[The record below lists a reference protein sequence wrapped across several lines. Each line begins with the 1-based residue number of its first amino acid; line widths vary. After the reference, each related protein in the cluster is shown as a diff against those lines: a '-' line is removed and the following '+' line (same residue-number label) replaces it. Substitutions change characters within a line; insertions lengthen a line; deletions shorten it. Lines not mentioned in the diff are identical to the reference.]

1 MMNLLDSDQEDFNEE
16 DNTNNSPYNQETEIE
31 PLVIYNYL
39 LHLQMYIIVNYLC

>member
-16 DNTNNSPYNQETEIE
+16 ENTNNSPYNQETEIE

-39 LHLQMYIIVNYLC
+39 LPLQMYIIVNYLY